1 METVFEELNR
11 RNSGLSNWDK
21 EATWTAGTEPI
32 VLAREGAYIGSS
44 YDFKNLRLF
53 LASKLPF
60 HLSCSPS
67 KPKGMI
73 LLILFLYIQGKWGEG
88 KQNITFI
95 KNLLLSLSLS
105 LSKKTYY
112 EPKSSNYWTFLDY
125 KMVLILEQFF
135 GEKVKTTVCYTNNCI
150 NYKIHFDLVKKKIL
164 GCTMKLRCPILWLL
178 SSPYRS
184 KAKLFKSP
192 KVISVDI
199 TEDVTGEKIKRT
211 SITHLQQTA

>member
-1 METVFEELNR
+1 MTSKIWGSFWPQ
-11 RNSGLSNWDK
+11 SSLSICPV
-21 EATWTAGTEPI
+21 A
-32 VLAREGAYIGSS
+32 
-44 YDFKNLRLF
+44 
-53 LASKLPF
+53 
-60 HLSCSPS
+60 
-67 KPKGMI
+67 
-73 LLILFLYIQGKWGEG
+73 
-88 KQNITFI
+88 
-95 KNLLLSLSLS
+95 LLSLRGWYCSFSSCIYRENGEKENKISLLLRIYCSLCLS
-105 LSKKTYY
+105 LSQKKTYY

-135 GEKVKTTVCYTNNCI
+135 GEKLKTTVCYTNNCI